1 MYEEKMNDSGNSIN
15 IQYSIVIPV
24 YNETESIPLL
34 SKTLIN
40 VMDNLQESY
49 EIIFV
54 NDGLNQINREHLKSC
69 QDKNIIKII
78 NLPCHMGQTFVLA
91 VGLKEAKGKFVISMD
106 GDLQDN
112 PKYIP
117 YFINKIYQGFDVV
130 CGYRFKRKDRKMKI
144 ILANIGNFLQRTIL
158 RTNLH
163 DISCTYRIYK
173 RECLQVLRLKRNGY
187 HRYIPFILIRKGYN
201 VAELQ
206 IEQDARLFGQSKYK
220 CWKVIRVVV
229 SFFFLVFDV
238 LMKRI

>member
-1 MYEEKMNDSGNSIN
+1 MNNNGNSIN

-24 YNETESIPLL
+24 YNETESIPFL
-34 SKTLIN
+34 SRTLIT

-54 NDGLNQINREHLKSC
+54 NDGLNQINMECLKSC

-78 NLPCHMGQTFVLA
+78 NLTCHMGQTFALVE
-91 VGLKEAKGKFVISMD
+91 GLKEARGKFVISMD

-130 CGYRFKRKDRKMKI
+130 CGYRFKRKDKKMKI
-144 ILANIGNFLQRTIL
+144 ILAKIGNFIQRTIL

-173 RECLQVLRLKRNGY
+173 RECLAGLRLKRNGY
-187 HRYIPFILIRKGYN
+187 HRYIPFILMRKGYS
-201 VAELQ
+201 VTELQ
-206 IEQDARLFGQSKYK
+206 IEQDVRLFGRSKYK
-220 CWKVIRVVV
+220 SWKVIQVVA

-238 LMKRI
+238 LMKKI